1 VEGSVEV
8 FKPDS
13 DVVIE
18 MQAADAEYRTSSLE
32 PDEVGRYRREG
43 FLLPG
48 KVLSDRTVERLRA
61 SLDELSSG
69 EVANGTIHVDLMR
82 RTGENKGTS
91 FDYLGFLWKTRPEFA
106 EVAFSPHLAQM
117 AAQLLDTDKVVLLGD
132 AAFIKPPLKGGK
144 LYWHQ
149 DAMAW
154 PLDKPGGLTCWIAL
168 DEATPE
174 SGSMSFAVGSHLLG
188 ERLPVEAT
196 TGAVLRQGYTDSRQA
211 SAGRQKGRDLSASG
225 LKPVTSPE
233 EEGLPQVQTRYLPG
247 ECSFHDSLVWHA
259 SGVNTSPNYRR
270 AFSLRYVDGHRIWL
284 GEQKAFYYFAD
295 DEAGVEVGAPVGG
308 PNFPTVWPPSSPPA
322 TRKGEDVDRATGAS
336 R

>member
-1 VEGSVEV
+1 MHATNAEFRSSTLVPHE
-8 FKPDS
+8 
-13 DVVIE
+13 IE
-18 MQAADAEYRTSSLE
+18 
-32 PDEVGRYRREG
+32 RYHRDG

-48 KVLSDRTVERLRA
+48 KVLSDRTIERLRT

-69 EVANGTIHVDLMR
+69 ELDNGTIYVDLMR
-82 RTGENKGTS
+82 RTGRNEGAS
-91 FDYLGFLWKTRPEFA
+91 FDYLTFLWKTRPEFA

-132 AAFIKPPLKGGK
+132 AAFIKPPLKGGE

-168 DEATPE
+168 DETTPE
-174 SGSMSFAVGSHLLG
+174 NGSMSFAAGSHLLG

-211 SAGRQKGRDLSASG
+211 SAGQQKGPDLSGSG
-225 LKPVTSPE
+225 LKPITSPE
-233 EEGLPQVQTRYLPG
+233 QEGLPQVQTRYDPG
-247 ECSFHDSLVWHA
+247 ECSFHDSLLWHA
-259 SGVNTSPNYRR
+259 SGANTSPNSRR
-270 AFSLRYVDGHRIWL
+270 AFTLRYVDGHRIWL
-284 GEQKAFYYFAD
+284 GEQKAFYYLTD
-295 DEAGVEVGAPVGG
+295 DEAGVAVGAPVGG
-308 PNFPTVWPPSSPPA
+308 PNFPTVWPPTSPAA
-322 TRKGEDVDRATGAS
+322 TQKAKDVDGATQAC